1 MTHFDPHSYLSY
13 DFIADLYDTHRGENI
28 TIKLNDLGAALC
40 AATQHTFDVKF
51 DIAVRAEETPVQFWS
66 KMHYLIQ
73 ANLVDGELNITDS
86 TTGETSLWVSPD
98 ALFSLRPP
106 HFMEFDEIVNIPV
119 PEWVMALYD
128 LKPETG
134 EIIIPL
140 HVRVELIEDT
150 LNTIEFDYQLELSA
164 DMAAKHSNPVAHL
177 WDEVVRDICSQ
188 YENDTL
194 HLLSKSQCLHG
205 IEIESITPIV

>member
-1 MTHFDPHSYLSY
+1 MTHCDPHSYLSY
-13 DFIADLYDTHRGENI
+13 DFIADLYNTHRGKNT
-28 TIKLNDLGAALC
+28 TIELNDLGAVLC
-40 AATQHTFDVKF
+40 AATQHTFDVTC
-51 DIAVRAEETPVQFWS
+51 DIAVRDDETPVQFWS

-86 TTGETSLWVSPD
+86 TTGGTSLWISPD
-98 ALFSLRPP
+98 AMFSLRPP
-106 HFMEFDEIVNIPV
+106 HFMEFDEIVDIPV
-119 PEWVMALYD
+119 PDWVMTLYD

-164 DMAAKHSNPVAHL
+164 DLAAEHSNPVAHL
-177 WDEVVRDICSQ
+177 WDEVTRDICTRF
-188 YENDTL
+188 ENNTL
-194 HLLSKSQCLHG
+194 DLVSKSQCVHG
-205 IEIESITPIV
+205 IDIQSITPIV